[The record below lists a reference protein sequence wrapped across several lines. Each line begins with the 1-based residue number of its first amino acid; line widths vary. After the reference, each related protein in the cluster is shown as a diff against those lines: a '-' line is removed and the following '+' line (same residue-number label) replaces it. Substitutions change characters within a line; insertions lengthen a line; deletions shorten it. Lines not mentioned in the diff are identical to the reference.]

1 MVILMQKISIVC
13 SKSSYQNL
21 INIPIIS
28 HFENFVE
35 VLFVENL
42 ETIHNNF
49 SSAKIDTLLVG
60 DLGHRSF
67 FHELYSLFE
76 QCRLIYIP
84 FIVYEGNK
92 DFLCK
97 LDNSDKSKIFVYFEW
112 HYTNYAKNVS
122 DLFKTGSFGS
132 SGLNRIHLWLHKN
145 YCQLILSRTNLF
157 KLVDLVNFVSVAN
170 VKRYLLMQSS
180 LVNNYIQ
187 LHCLHTDDSTTLI
200 SNFVSDSQIDNYFS
214 LSMIGSDGAIYA
226 DDHYNSH
233 LAVSNNN
240 SSFVIQ
246 SPFHEYNLSDIFI
259 ELLSF
264 SNANNSHIFPLIE
277 LPSLEDNLFALKI

>member
-1 MVILMQKISIVC
+1 MVTLMQNISIVC
-13 SKSSYQNL
+13 SKNSYQNL

-35 VLFVENL
+35 VLFFENL
-42 ETIHNNF
+42 GTFQNKF
-49 SSAKIDTLLVG
+49 SSAEIDTLLVG
-60 DLGHRSF
+60 DLGPRSF
-67 FHELYSLFE
+67 SHELYSLFE
-76 QCRLIYIP
+76 KYRIIFVP
-84 FIVYEGNK
+84 FVFYENNK
-92 DFLCK
+92 NFICK
-97 LDNSDKSKIFVYFEW
+97 LDNSNKSKIFVYFEW

-122 DLFKTGSFGS
+122 NLFKTGSFGN

-145 YCQLILSRTNLF
+145 YCQLISSRTNLF

-187 LHCLHTDDSTTLI
+187 LHCLHTDNSTTLI

-233 LAVSNNN
+233 LAVSNGN
-240 SSFVIQ
+240 SSFVVQ
-246 SPFHEYNLSDIFI
+246 SPFHEYNLSDVFI

-264 SNANNSHIFPLIE
+264 SNENNSHIFPLID
-277 LPSLEDNLFALKI
+277 LPSLEDNLLALKI